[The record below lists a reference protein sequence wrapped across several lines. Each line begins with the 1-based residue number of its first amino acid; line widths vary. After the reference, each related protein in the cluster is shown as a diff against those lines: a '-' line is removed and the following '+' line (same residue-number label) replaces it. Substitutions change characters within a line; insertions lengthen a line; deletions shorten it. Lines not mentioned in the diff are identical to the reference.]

1 MSGIQLTSSKSEAPK
16 AANSSAPWQILL
28 NHKALRQWLFFLLV
42 STSAVAGISMMTHIL
57 KANGLTGLETTL
69 LVLFAIVFSWIVCAF
84 WSAVIGFALQWL
96 RIDPLSLKR
105 SLALPEDSGA
115 PMQRTA
121 VVMPVYNEDTRR
133 IMAGF
138 ETCLRQL
145 AQTGHLAQFDMY
157 MLSDTRNVDMA
168 QAELDHWHAMQQR
181 LGELGKH
188 AFYRRREKNTERKV
202 GNLKEFCQRFG
213 YRYEHMIVL
222 DADSVMSGQAML
234 QLVHSMEQNPKVGL
248 IQTVPIPVRQTTLFG
263 RFLQF
268 ASELYC
274 PMLATGLSF
283 WQTDSANYWGHNAI
297 IRMDAFMQH
306 CGLPRLNGPAPFG
319 GDILSHDFVEAALLR
334 RAGWDVFLLTEVRGS
349 FEEVPCNIL
358 DYATRDRRWVQGNIQ
373 HLGLL
378 TGSGLHLTNRLHF
391 LFGALAYISSLLWML
406 MLSLS
411 SADALIRATTDNDY
425 FTQTYQLFP
434 NWQVAETGLINA
446 LLMCT
451 VVLLMFPKVLGV
463 LLALKQRRAE
473 FGGARALLSGALAEA
488 LFALLIAPL
497 MMVYHA
503 FFVLSVFLGYQVSW
517 NAQEREG
524 RMLSWH
530 EAFKRT
536 ALASAIAVVWAVVTY
551 LFAPLMFWWMVPVF
565 TGVILAAP
573 IVRYSSSLE
582 LGRWARLHGLFISPS
597 EAMEPS
603 ELKQLRLRL
612 ANMPQQPAQIAF
624 TPILP
629 TEQWRDMPVQSF
641 DTADTPEVLVSVN
654 R

>member
-1 MSGIQLTSSKSEAPK
+1 MSGIQATSNNS
-16 AANSSAPWQILL
+16 AAAQSNPTWQIIL

-42 STSAVAGISMMTHIL
+42 STSAVAGIGMMTQIL
-57 KANGLTGLETTL
+57 KANGLTGLEITL
-69 LVLFAIVFSWIVCAF
+69 LGLFAIVFSWIVCAF
-84 WSAVIGFALQWL
+84 WSAVIGFVLQWL
-96 RIDPLSLKR
+96 NIDPLSLKPK
-105 SLALPEDSGA
+105 LTIPA
-115 PMQRTA
+115 PDTAPLSRTA

-138 ETCLRQL
+138 ESCLRSL
-145 AQTGHLAQFDMY
+145 ADSGHLAHFDFY
-157 MLSDTRNVDMA
+157 MLSDTRNPELA
-168 QAELDHWHAMQQR
+168 QAELDHWQALQQR
-181 LGELGKH
+181 LGNLRHH
-188 AFYRRREKNTERKV
+188 AFYRRREKNGERKV

-213 YRYEHMIVL
+213 YRYEQMIVL
-222 DADSVMSGQAML
+222 DADSIMSGQTML
-234 QLVHSMEQNPKVGL
+234 QLVHAMEQNPNTGL

-297 IRMDAFMQH
+297 VRMQAFMQS
-306 CGLPRLNGPAPFG
+306 CGLPKLDGPAPFG

-334 RAGWDVFLLTEVRGS
+334 RAGWDVFLLTDMRGS

-373 HLGLL
+373 HLALL
-378 TGSGLHLTNRLHF
+378 GSRGLHLTSRLHF

-406 MLSLS
+406 MLALS
-411 SADALIRATTDNDY
+411 SADALLRATSDNDY
-425 FTQTYQLFP
+425 FHHTYQLFP

-451 VVLLMFPKVLGV
+451 VVLLMFPKALGV
-463 LLALKQRRAE
+463 ILALKQRRNE
-473 FGGARALLSGALAEA
+473 FGGVATLLKGAIAEA
-488 LFALLIAPL
+488 LFALLIAPI

-524 RMLSWH
+524 RMLSWR
-530 EAFKRT
+530 EALHRT
-536 ALASAIAVVWAVVTY
+536 ALPSAIAALWAAVTFV
-551 LFAPLMFWWMVPVF
+551 LTPLMFWWMVPVF

-573 IVRYSSSLE
+573 IVRYSSSLG
-582 LGRWARLHGLFISPS
+582 LGRWARLNGLFISPS
-597 EAMEPS
+597 EAIEPD
-603 ELKQLRLRL
+603 ELKLLRIRL
-612 ANMPQQPAQIAF
+612 ANLPAKPAQVDCVPA
-624 TPILP
+624 LP
-629 TEQWRDMPVQSF
+629 AEQWREMPLQSF
-641 DTADTPEVLVSVN
+641 DDVPPSVLAEVSN
-654 R
+654 